1 MIATAIEIN
10 SFIAPLSSRFGKA
23 KYYAFFDGESIKI
36 EENPH
41 ESGTKLLLWLLE
53 KGVTML
59 LIKEVNRK
67 PCAIKKSH
75 KVHLLYP
82 SSDNQSNLKEMVRL
96 YYQEVV

>member
-36 EENPH
+36 EENSH
-41 ESGTKLLLWLLE
+41 ENGTELLEWLLE

-59 LIKEVNRK
+59 LIKEPGRR

-75 KVHLLYP
+75 NIHLLYP
-82 SSDNQSNLKEMVRL
+82 STSQKSSLKEMVRL